1 MSGFLEVAF
10 GFRDRR
16 QIELG
21 QGVVGGSEQ
30 GRLGGC
36 AGPSD
41 VAAGEESSREQ
52 VGHVDDGAD
61 HVIIDVHVGKPGPA
75 PVAELAE
82 GATGH

>member
-10 GFRDRR
+10 GFGDRR

-52 VGHVDDGAD
+52 VGHVD
-61 HVIIDVHVGKPGPA
+61 V
-75 PVAELAE
+75 
-82 GATGH
+82 GATMWLSMFMTESQDQPRSAR